1 MLVGILILA
10 YRNFT
15 VEGLYLYIYI
25 YIYIYNSVD
34 FPIHK
39 CELQPFHKLRVY
51 GFHSFWMPTWRG
63 AAELTPPISLQNQ
76 TCILVLIFIK
86 SRSRKTKHPVQVQS
100 L

>member
-15 VEGLYLYIYI
+15 VEGLYFYRY
-25 YIYIYNSVD
+25 VD
-34 FPIHK
+34 LFTALTFPYTNVKGLGPIHK

-63 AAELTPPISLQNQ
+63 AAELTPPPISLQNQ
-76 TCILVLIFIK
+76 AYLLVLI
-86 SRSRKTKHPVQVQS
+86 